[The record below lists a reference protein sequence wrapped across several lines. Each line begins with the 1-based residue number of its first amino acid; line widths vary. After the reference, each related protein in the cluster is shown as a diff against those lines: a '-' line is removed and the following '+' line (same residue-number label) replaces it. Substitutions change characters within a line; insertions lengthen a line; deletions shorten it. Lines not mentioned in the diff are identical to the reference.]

1 MRFTA
6 EQHMR
11 MCQLLLKKAESQ
23 SGAEREKTLYRAN
36 GFLLLLSRMA
46 ERIAKE
52 VPLTPNNGE

>member
-11 MCQLLLKKAESQ
+11 MHHLLLKKAESQ

-36 GFLLLLSRMA
+36 SFLALSRMA
-46 ERIAKE
+46 ERIAKQ